1 MNKLIHSFFLL
12 VTLLLVGCYIDFS
25 YFQHRH
31 QFQVTFLDVGQGD
44 ATLIRTPQ
52 NCTMLIDGGPP
63 INLTQKIKDHLP
75 ILDKSIDLVV
85 LTHPHLD
92 HMAGLLEL
100 INRYDFQNLWITGVN
115 YPTSEYSEF
124 LLRANLHPETQI
136 KHITK
141 PAKYHL
147 CGIHITILAPLNSY
161 LAQDNPNINNTSI
174 ILLLEFQDQKILLT
188 GDAEHEQEQEL
199 LTYYQNTLPNLT
211 ILKAG
216 HHGSRTSTSIELLK
230 TTNPDFL
237 IISAGQDN
245 RYGHPHF
252 ETIQKADHLGIQI
265 LRTDRH
271 SDITFFF

>member
-1 MNKLIHSFFLL
+1 MKKIFHSFFIL
-12 VTLLLVGCYIDFS
+12 VSLLLVGCYIDLT
-25 YFQHRH
+25 YFLHH
-31 QFQVTFLDVGQGD
+31 DQFQITFLDVGQGD
-44 ATLIRTPQ
+44 STLIRTPQ

-75 ILDKSIDLVV
+75 ILEKSIDLVV

-100 INRYDFQNLWITGVN
+100 QHRYNFQNLWITGVN
-115 YPTSEYSEF
+115 YSTSEYAEF
-124 LLRANLHPETQI
+124 LLAANLHPTTQI
-136 KHITK
+136 KYITK
-141 PAKYHL
+141 PAKYNL
-147 CGIHITILAPLNSY
+147 CGAQITILSPLYSF

-174 ILLLEFQDQKILLT
+174 ILLIELKDQKILLT

-199 LTYYQNTLPNLT
+199 LSHYQNTLPNLT

-216 HHGSRTSTSIELLK
+216 HHGSRTSTSIELLNA
-230 TTNPDFL
+230 TNPDYL
-237 IISAGQDN
+237 IISAGDGN

-252 ETIQKADHLGIQI
+252 ETIQKADQLGIQI